1 MGTHSRKEV
10 INIRLCGIF
19 VLAGELSILMKGSD
33 GIMKSGGIDAI
44 TINEKNI
51 LSHTVEPLL
60 DWYRDHKRILP
71 WREDPVPYH
80 VWISEIML
88 QQTRVEAVKE
98 YYRRFLDE
106 LPDIASL
113 AAVKE
118 DRLLKLWEGLG
129 YYNRARNLKKA
140 AVMIMEMYQGSM
152 PDSYDELLKLPGI
165 GAYTAGAVASI
176 AFGKDVPAV
185 DGNVLRVITRVTG
198 DTSDISDESVRKRI
212 AEDLSEIL
220 PKGQSGTF
228 NQALMDLGAMI
239 CIPNGQPKCDPCP
252 WKELCAARQ
261 KNLTDTIPYKPP
273 KKQRTAE
280 KKTVLVIRLK
290 GGVLLHKRPAKG
302 LLAGLYELPSMEGY
316 CGKKEALDYVRGLGF
331 SPIYIE
337 SLPLAKHIFTHKEWL
352 MKAYLVRADE
362 LSERKDITKRDSR
375 WCLAAP
381 EEVERGYPIPSA
393 FSAYER
399 YIRGKEYGE
408 GRN

>member
-1 MGTHSRKEV
+1 MR
-10 INIRLCGIF
+10 
-19 VLAGELSILMKGSD
+19 MKGS
-33 GIMKSGGIDAI
+33 GGSMGSGGRDAI
-44 TINEKNI
+44 GEKDI
-51 LSHTVEPLL
+51 LIDIVEPLL
-60 DWYRDHKRILP
+60 NWYRDHKRTLP

-106 LPDIASL
+106 LPDVASL
-113 AAVKE
+113 AAVQE
-118 DRLLKLWEGLG
+118 ERLLKLWEGLG

-140 AVMIMEMYQGSM
+140 AIMIVETYHGNM
-152 PDSYDELLKLPGI
+152 PGVYDELLKLPGI
-165 GAYTAGAVASI
+165 GAYTAGAIASI
-176 AFGKDVPAV
+176 AFGEDVPAV

-212 AEDLSEIL
+212 AGELLKNL

-239 CIPNGQPKCDPCP
+239 CIPNGQPKCDQCP
-252 WKELCAARQ
+252 WKELCIARQ
-261 KNLTDTIPYKPP
+261 KGLIDRIPYKPP
-273 KKQRTAE
+273 KKQRAVE

-302 LLAGLYELPSMEGY
+302 LLAGLYELPSMEGH
-316 CGKKEALDYVRGLGF
+316 CKKKEALDYVRELGF

-337 SLPLAKHIFTHKEWL
+337 PLPSSKHIFTHKEWL

-362 LSERKDITKRDSR
+362 LSEIKDITKKDRQ
-375 WCLAAP
+375 WQLAAP
-381 EEVERGYPIPSA
+381 EEAEQGYPIPSA

-399 YIRGKEYGE
+399 YIRGEEHGA
-408 GRN
+408 

>member
-1 MGTHSRKEV
+1 MDSGGV
-10 INIRLCGIF
+10 N
-19 VLAGELSILMKGSD
+19 LAGQ
-33 GIMKSGGIDAI
+33 AI
-44 TINEKNI
+44 ENNI
-51 LSHTVEPLL
+51 LSKIVQPLL
-60 DWYRDHKRILP
+60 TWYQDNKRTLP
-71 WREDPVPYH
+71 WREDPAPYH

-106 LPDIASL
+106 LPDVASL
-113 AAVKE
+113 AAVQD

-140 AVMIMEMYQGSM
+140 AVMIMDTYCGNM
-152 PDSYDELLKLPGI
+152 PDTYDELLKLPGI

-176 AFGKDVPAV
+176 AFGEDVPAV

-198 DTSDISDESVRKRI
+198 DFSDISEESVRKRI
-212 AEDLSEIL
+212 AGDLSKIL
-220 PKGQSGTF
+220 PKGKSGIF

-239 CIPNGQPKCDPCP
+239 CIPNGQPKCELCP
-252 WKELCAARQ
+252 WKDLCIARQ
-261 KNLTDTIPYKPP
+261 ENLIDRIPYKPA

-290 GGVLLHKRPAKG
+290 GSVLLHKRPDRG

-316 CGKKEALDYVRGLGF
+316 CKEKEALDYVRELGF

-337 SLPLAKHIFTHKEWL
+337 PLPPAKHIFTHKEWL

-362 LSERKDITKRDSR
+362 LSEAQDITQKDKR
-375 WCLAAP
+375 WHLAAP
-381 EEVERGYPIPSA
+381 EETEQGYPIPSA

-399 YIRGKEYGE
+399 YIRRTEHGEYE
-408 GRN
+408 K

>member
-1 MGTHSRKEV
+1 M
-10 INIRLCGIF
+10 
-19 VLAGELSILMKGSD
+19 D
-33 GIMKSGGIDAI
+33 SGGANVAEQAND
-44 TINEKNI
+44 NNI
-51 LSHTVEPLL
+51 LSEIVQPLL
-60 DWYRDHKRILP
+60 NWYQDNKRTLP

-106 LPDIASL
+106 LPDVASL
-113 AAVKE
+113 AAVQE

-140 AVMIMEMYQGSM
+140 AVMIMDTYCGNM
-152 PDSYDELLKLPGI
+152 PDTYDELLKLPGI

-176 AFGKDVPAV
+176 AFGEDVPAV

-198 DTSDISDESVRKRI
+198 DFSDISEESVRKRI
-212 AEDLSEIL
+212 AGDLSEIL
-220 PKGQSGTF
+220 PKGKSGIF

-239 CIPNGQPKCDPCP
+239 CIPNGQPKCEQCP
-252 WKELCAARQ
+252 WKDLCVARQ
-261 KNLTDTIPYKPP
+261 GDMIDRIPYKTA
-273 KKQRTAE
+273 KKQRTVE

-290 GGVLLHKRPAKG
+290 GGVLLHKRPDRG

-316 CGKKEALDYVRGLGF
+316 CKKKEALDYVRELGF

-337 SLPLAKHIFTHKEWL
+337 SLPPAKHIFTHKEWL

-362 LSERKDITKRDSR
+362 LSEAQDITKKDKR
-375 WCLAAP
+375 WHLAAP
-381 EEVERGYPIPSA
+381 EETEQGYPIPSA
-393 FSAYER
+393 FSAYEG
-399 YIRGKEYGE
+399 YIRRTEHEK
-408 GRN
+408 